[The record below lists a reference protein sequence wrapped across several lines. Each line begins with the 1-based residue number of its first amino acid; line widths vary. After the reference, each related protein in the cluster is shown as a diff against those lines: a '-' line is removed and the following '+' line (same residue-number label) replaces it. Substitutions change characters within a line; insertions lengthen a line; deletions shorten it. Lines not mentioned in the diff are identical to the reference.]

1 MEVTGLAVGVA
12 GLAGLFTSCL
22 EAVNIAQS
30 YQTFRIDSHV
40 LNTRFKVAKALFE
53 QWGLRVGIEQGRLLP
68 HHHSGL
74 DDKNTSAR
82 VMELLHIIIKI
93 LCDESNA
100 PLHRTGVAGGR
111 DSDQTYAGMPGSRR
125 QRLFWAIRRKGM
137 RMEEVEIFE
146 KLVDQLDKLVP
157 SRIKDIQQILA
168 RIEGENKAEIRREL
182 HFWLDGSPNERY
194 HDSLQKRLPG
204 TCNWILY
211 RPVFRRWLEA
221 EFSAGPK
228 LLWVHGPA
236 GFGKTI
242 LCAQVV
248 QNLSRTP
255 DTPVAHFFFTSD
267 LESRKDP
274 YLALRSWISQIVS
287 RHETAFELVRQRR
300 ELNLEP
306 ASTRATRADVITVFT
321 QLLHAIPGCIFVAD
335 GLDECTYLDNSNT
348 SAKKFL
354 HDVTNAVVGT
364 HARVLFVSR
373 DEPEIRQALIKDA
386 PESFAEYKIM
396 PEDVRSDTAVF
407 SRDIVNRKLP
417 NKTDDVRSTL
427 SETMTDRCQ
436 GQFLW
441 LRLQEDSL
449 RAGMNKKQLQHAIE
463 DTPTGL
469 NDLYDH
475 NWTRITQLKEWEKKR
490 AFALLRWTAF
500 ALRPLTVCE
509 ITEAVLIV
517 ESEDLLLE
525 DLPDAVDDHY
535 VNTEI
540 VGLCGPLVEVRNDP
554 SNPSAGQRTVHLPHF
569 SVRQYLL
576 YHLPMPGW
584 ILHNCHLQTSHERFQ
599 NTVLA
604 KACLQYISLRQVW
617 DGTLHD
623 SPHFLGVTFR
633 RYAATTWHQHV
644 SSGLRND
651 TVILRLCMRFL
662 SRDSPTWDSWR
673 TFIDSKDPKLQGQ
686 DAETIP
692 PGPLYY
698 VVDMGLKDL
707 AISFI
712 TEQNVNETSTLGR
725 SPLGIACA
733 KGLIEVVDLMLQN
746 RADITVMHNN
756 RWTPVFVA
764 SFTGHAEVVKLLL
777 ENKADITFVDN
788 NGWTPVYV
796 ASSNGHVEVVK
807 LLLEKKAD
815 ITVTDNDGWTPV
827 FVASFTGHAEVV
839 KLLLENKADITV
851 ADNNGWIPVFVAS
864 FTGHAEVVKLLLEN
878 KADITVADNNG
889 WTPVYVA
896 SSNGHVEVVKLL
908 LEKKADITVTDNDG
922 WTPVYGASSKG
933 HVEVVVR
940 LLLENKADITVADNN
955 GWTPVYVASLK
966 GHAKVVRLL
975 LENKADITVAD
986 NDGWTPVFVASSKG
1000 HVEVVKLLLENK
1012 ADITVTD
1019 NDGWTPVYMASLKGH
1034 VEVVRL
1040 LLENKADVTVAS
1052 NNG

>member
-1 MEVTGLAVGVA
+1 MDVTGLVIGVA

-22 EAVNIAQS
+22 EAVNIVQT
-30 YQTFRIDSHV
+30 YQTFRTDSHI
-40 LNTRFKVAKALFE
+40 LNTRFKVAKTLFE

-74 DDKNTSAR
+74 DDENTSTR
-82 VMELLHIIIKI
+82 VMELLHIIIKTI
-93 LCDESNA
+93 CDESNM
-100 PLHRTGVAGGR
+100 PLYRTGAGRR
-111 DSDQTYAGMPGSRR
+111 DGEQTYTGMPGSRR
-125 QRLFWAIRRKGM
+125 QKLSWAIRRKGM
-137 RMEEVEIFE
+137 RVEEVEIFE

-157 SRIKDIQQILA
+157 SRESMRLMDKPDPGRIDTFAQGMKLTKLKEAWIKDIQQILA
-168 RIEGENKAEIRREL
+168 RIESENRANILGAEIRREL

-194 HDSLQKRLPG
+194 RDSLQKRLPG
-204 TCNWILY
+204 TCNWILN
-211 RPVFRRWLEA
+211 RPVFQRWLEA
-221 EFSAGPK
+221 EFPAGPK

-236 GFGKTI
+236 GFGKTV
-242 LCAQVV
+242 LCAQIV

-255 DTPVAHFFFTSD
+255 GTPVVEQPWPTLDTPVAHFFFTSD

-287 RHETAFELVRQRR
+287 RHDNAFELVRQRR

-306 ASTRATRADVITVFT
+306 AATRATRADIIAVFT
-321 QLLHAIPGCIFVAD
+321 QLLQTIPGCTFVAD
-335 GLDECTYLDNSNT
+335 GLDECTYLDHS
-348 SAKKFL
+348 SASVKKFL

-373 DEPEIRQALIKDA
+373 DEPEIRHALIEDA
-386 PESFAEYKIM
+386 PQSFTEYKIM

-417 NKTDDVRSTL
+417 NKTNDVRSTL

-441 LRLQEDSL
+441 LKFQEDSL

-569 SVRQYLL
+569 SIKQYLL
-576 YHLPMPGW
+576 YRLPMPGW
-584 ILHNCHLQTSHERFQ
+584 IFHNHRLQTSHEKSQ

-604 KACLQYISLRQVW
+604 KACLQYVSLCQVW
-617 DGTLHD
+617 DGALHD
-623 SPHFLGVTFR
+623 SPHQLGVSFR

-651 TVILRLCMRFL
+651 AVILRLCMGFL
-662 SRDSPTWDSWR
+662 SRDNPTWDSWR
-673 TFIDSKDPKLQGQ
+673 TLIDSEDPKLRGK

-692 PGPLYY
+692 PDPLYY
-698 VVDMGLKDL
+698 VIEMGLKDV
-707 AISFI
+707 AISLI
-712 TEQNVNETSTLGR
+712 TEQNVNETSSLGR
-725 SPLGIACA
+725 SPLGIACT
-733 KGLIEVVDLMLQN
+733 KGLIEVVDLMVQN
-746 RADITVMHNN
+746 GANIT
-756 RWTPVFVA
+756 A
-764 SFTGHAEVVKLLL
+764 
-777 ENKADITFVDN
+777 
-788 NGWTPVYV
+788 
-796 ASSNGHVEVVK
+796 
-807 LLLEKKAD
+807 
-815 ITVTDNDGWTPV
+815 
-827 FVASFTGHAEVV
+827 
-839 KLLLENKADITV
+839 
-851 ADNNGWIPVFVAS
+851 ADNNGR
-864 FTGHAEVVKLLLEN
+864 
-878 KADITVADNNG
+878 
-889 WTPVYVA
+889 TPVYA
-896 SSNGHVEVVKLL
+896 
-908 LEKKADITVTDNDG
+908 
-922 WTPVYGASSKG
+922 
-933 HVEVVVR
+933 
-940 LLLENKADITVADNN
+940 
-955 GWTPVYVASLK
+955 ASL
-966 GHAKVVRLL
+966 
-975 LENKADITVAD
+975 N
-986 NDGWTPVFVASSKG
+986 G

-1012 ADITVTD
+1012 ADITVA
-1019 NDGWTPVYMASLKGH
+1019 N
-1034 VEVVRL
+1034 
-1040 LLENKADVTVAS
+1040 
-1052 NNG
+1052 NNGGTP

>member
-1 MEVTGLAVGVA
+1 
-12 GLAGLFTSCL
+12 
-22 EAVNIAQS
+22 
-30 YQTFRIDSHV
+30 
-40 LNTRFKVAKALFE
+40 
-53 QWGLRVGIEQGRLLP
+53 
-68 HHHSGL
+68 
-74 DDKNTSAR
+74 
-82 VMELLHIIIKI
+82 MELLYLIIKV

-100 PLHRTGVAGGR
+100 PLYRTGVAGGHGG
-111 DSDQTYAGMPGSRR
+111 DQTYAGMPGSRR
-125 QRLFWAIRRKGM
+125 QKLSWAIRRKGM

-157 SRIKDIQQILA
+157 SQKT
-168 RIEGENKAEIRREL
+168 EIRREL

-204 TCNWILY
+204 TCNWILD

-248 QNLSRTP
+248 RNLSRTP

-274 YLALRSWISQIVS
+274 YIALRAWISQIVS

-306 ASTRATRADVITVFT
+306 AATRATRADVITVFT
-321 QLLHAIPGCIFVAD
+321 QLLHIIPGCTFVAD

-348 SAKKFL
+348 SVKKFL

-364 HARVLFVSR
+364 NARVLFVSR
-373 DEPEIRQALIKDA
+373 DEPEIRYALIEDA
-386 PESFAEYKIM
+386 PESFTEYKIT
-396 PEDVRSDTAVF
+396 PEDVRSDTAAF

-441 LRLQEDSL
+441 LKIQEDSL

-469 NDLYDH
+469 NNLYDH
-475 NWTRITQLKEWEKKR
+475 NWTRITQLKEWEKTR

-500 ALRPLTVCE
+500 ASRPLTVCE

-525 DLPDAVDDHY
+525 DLPDVVDDHY

-540 VGLCGPLVEVRNDP
+540 VGLCGPLIEVRNDP

-584 ILHNCHLQTSHERFQ
+584 ILHNDRLQTSHERFQ

-604 KACLQYISLRQVW
+604 KACLQYVSLRQVW
-617 DGTLHD
+617 NGALHD
-623 SPHFLGVTFR
+623 SSHPLGVFFR

-644 SSGLRND
+644 SYGLRSD
-651 TVILRLCMRFL
+651 AVILRLCMRFL
-662 SRDSPTWDSWR
+662 SSDNPTWDSWR
-673 TFIDSKDPKLQGQ
+673 TLIESEDPKLQGQ

-698 VVDMGLKDL
+698 VVEMGLKDL
-707 AISFI
+707 AICLI

-725 SPLGIACA
+725 SPLGIACT
-733 KGLIEVVDLMLQN
+733 KGFIEVVDLMLQN
-746 RADITVMHNN
+746 RADITVADN
-756 RWTPVFVA
+756 
-764 SFTGHAEVVKLLL
+764 TGV
-777 ENKADITFVDN
+777 
-788 NGWTPVYV
+788 TPVY
-796 ASSNGHVEVVK
+796 A
-807 LLLEKKAD
+807 
-815 ITVTDNDGWTPV
+815 
-827 FVASFTGHAEVV
+827 ASF
-839 KLLLENKADITV
+839 
-851 ADNNGWIPVFVAS
+851 S
-864 FTGHAEVVKLLLEN
+864 
-878 KADITVADNNG
+878 
-889 WTPVYVA
+889 
-896 SSNGHVEVVKLL
+896 
-908 LEKKADITVTDNDG
+908 
-922 WTPVYGASSKG
+922 
-933 HVEVVVR
+933 
-940 LLLENKADITVADNN
+940 
-955 GWTPVYVASLK
+955 
-966 GHAKVVRLL
+966 
-975 LENKADITVAD
+975 
-986 NDGWTPVFVASSKG
+986 G
-1000 HVEVVKLLLENK
+1000 HVEVVKLLLENG
-1012 ADITVTD
+1012 ADIMVAI
-1019 NDGWTPVYMASLKGH
+1019 NNGWTPVIAASLNGH
-1034 VEVVRL
+1034 VEVVKL
-1040 LLENKADVTVAS
+1040 SCPAYDWIPPQSVTLTS
-1052 NNG
+1052 

>member
-1 MEVTGLAVGVA
+1 MEPVGLAIGIA
-12 GLAGLFTSCL
+12 GLAGLFNSCL

-30 YQTFRIDSHV
+30 YQTFRTDSHT
-40 LNTRFKVAKALFE
+40 LNTRFKVAKTLFE

-74 DDKNTSAR
+74 DDKNTSAT
-82 VMELLHIIIKI
+82 VMELLYIIIKTI
-93 LCDESNA
+93 CDESNV
-100 PLHRTGVAGGR
+100 PLHPTGAARGR
-111 DSDQTYAGMPGSRR
+111 DGEQTYAGMPGSRR
-125 QRLFWAIRRKGM
+125 QKLSWAIRRKGM
-137 RMEEVEIFE
+137 RVEEVEIFE

-157 SRIKDIQQILA
+157 SRKSTQPMDKPDPGRIDASWLGSKV
-168 RIEGENKAEIRREL
+168 RIEVRSEIQREL
-182 HFWLDGSPNERY
+182 HFWLGGSPNERY
-194 HDSLQKRLPG
+194 RDSLQKRLPG
-204 TCNWILY
+204 TCNWILD

-221 EFSAGPK
+221 EFPAGPK

-242 LCAQVV
+242 LCAQII

-255 DTPVAHFFFTSD
+255 DTPVVEQPWPTLDTPVAHFFFTSD

-287 RHETAFELVRQRR
+287 RHDNAFELVRQRR

-306 ASTRATRADVITVFT
+306 AATRATRADVIAVFT
-321 QLLHAIPGCIFVAD
+321 QLLHTIPGCTFVAD
-335 GLDECTYLDNSNT
+335 GLDECTYLDNS
-348 SAKKFL
+348 SASVKKFL

-373 DEPEIRQALIKDA
+373 DEPEIRHALIEDA
-386 PESFAEYKIM
+386 PQSFTEYKIM

-417 NKTDDVRSTL
+417 NKTNDVRSTL

-441 LRLQEDSL
+441 LKFQEDSL

-525 DLPDAVDDHY
+525 DLPDAVDDQY

-569 SVRQYLL
+569 SVKQYLL

-584 ILHNCHLQTSHERFQ
+584 ILQNDRLQTSHEKSQ

-604 KACLQYISLRQVW
+604 KACLQYVSLCQVW
-617 DGTLHD
+617 DGALHD
-623 SPHFLGVTFR
+623 SLNPLGVSFR

-644 SSGLRND
+644 NSGLRND
-651 TVILRLCMRFL
+651 AVILRLCMGFF
-662 SRDSPTWDSWR
+662 SRDNPTWDSWR
-673 TFIDSKDPKLQGQ
+673 TLIDSEDLKLRGK
-686 DAETIP
+686 DAETIL

-698 VVDMGLKDL
+698 AVEMGLKDV
-707 AISFI
+707 AISLI

-725 SPLGIACA
+725 SPLGPI
-733 KGLIEVVDLMLQN
+733 
-746 RADITVMHNN
+746 
-756 RWTPVFVA
+756 
-764 SFTGHAEVVKLLL
+764 S
-777 ENKADITFVDN
+777 
-788 NGWTPVYV
+788 
-796 ASSNGHVEVVK
+796 
-807 LLLEKKAD
+807 
-815 ITVTDNDGWTPV
+815 
-827 FVASFTGHAEVV
+827 
-839 KLLLENKADITV
+839 
-851 ADNNGWIPVFVAS
+851 
-864 FTGHAEVVKLLLEN
+864 
-878 KADITVADNNG
+878 
-889 WTPVYVA
+889 
-896 SSNGHVEVVKLL
+896 
-908 LEKKADITVTDNDG
+908 
-922 WTPVYGASSKG
+922 
-933 HVEVVVR
+933 R
-940 LLLENKADITVADNN
+940 LRTIKE
-955 GWTPVYVASLK
+955 
-966 GHAKVVRLL
+966 
-975 LENKADITVAD
+975 
-986 NDGWTPVFVASSKG
+986 
-1000 HVEVVKLLLENK
+1000 
-1012 ADITVTD
+1012 
-1019 NDGWTPVYMASLKGH
+1019 
-1034 VEVVRL
+1034 
-1040 LLENKADVTVAS
+1040 
-1052 NNG
+1052 